1 MFYLDCIQNKTMIGH
16 VIKTSKVA
24 VPGLQMCQNIC
35 FEEDQCVSYNMGP
48 VEGGIRTCE
57 LSAAD
62 HWMRPGFLVSKQ
74 GFEYCPIK
82 AVSTGCSEINES

>member
-1 MFYLDCIQNKTMIGH
+1 
-16 VIKTSKVA
+16 
-24 VPGLQMCQNIC
+24 
-35 FEEDQCVSYNMGP
+35 MGP